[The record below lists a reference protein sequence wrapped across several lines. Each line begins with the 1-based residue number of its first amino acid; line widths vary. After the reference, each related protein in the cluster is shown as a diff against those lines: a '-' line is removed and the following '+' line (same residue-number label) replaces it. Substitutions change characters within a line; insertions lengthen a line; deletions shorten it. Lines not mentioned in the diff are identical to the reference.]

1 MIICDSLGLLIVT
14 DFIFLKNIFFFYL
27 QCIVSWCI
35 VQRNT
40 LTYYF
45 HRFSK
50 PRKCFAFCVIWR
62 SLRRVTSFCD
72 TLKLCPFHCVPPLH
86 TRSSCAHS
94 QLLCTLAAPV
104 HTRSSCAHSQWSRS
118 SAWPLS
124 VVPISFALS
133 SCCCAVM
140 FASVK
145 GVPGEV
151 PPSYNFHIHS
161 HVLAAFLSIPG
172 NMVVLL
178 SILVRRTWVHS

>member
-27 QCIVSWCI
+27 QCIISWCI

-45 HRFSK
+45 HRFNK
-50 PRKCFAFCVIWR
+50 PRKWFAFCVIWR

-72 TLKLCPFHCVPPLH
+72 TLKLCPFHCVPPL
-86 TRSSCAHS
+86 
-94 QLLCTLAAPV
+94 

-178 SILVRRTWVHS
+178 SILMRRTWVHS

>member
-27 QCIVSWCI
+27 QCIISWCI

-94 QLLCTLAAPV
+94 QLPCTLAAPV
-104 HTRSSCAHSQWSRS
+104 HT
-118 SAWPLS
+118 LS
-124 VVPISFALS
+124 
-133 SCCCAVM
+133 
-140 FASVK
+140 
-145 GVPGEV
+145 G
-151 PPSYNFHIHS
+151 
-161 HVLAAFLSIPG
+161 HVLQPDPLALFRFPLLYRLAAVQLCSLQSKVSLGKFLPAIIFI
-172 NMVVLL
+172 
-178 SILVRRTWVHS
+178 SILTC